1 MLDKIMKPYYTI
13 INILLITVAVYFSV
27 NAFYKLGTAQL
38 DHDYL
43 AGTAFKEQSS
53 TEAESLRPLA
63 DYDPVIERNLFNT
76 KSGTERPPEPV
87 VFENLQPTS
96 LNLKLLGTVTGDQD
110 KAFAVIRGSQ
120 QKQEQLYRIG
130 DTIQSATLKM
140 ILREK
145 IILRVNGKDEI
156 LEIEKV
162 ETKKTR
168 RSAKRSGATNSQNI
182 TVKRSKIEGSV
193 KNVNKLM
200 QQARVR
206 PHFTRGK
213 ADGLSLTGI
222 KPNSIFHDMGLKSG
236 DIITSVNGDNI
247 ESVEDVLKFY
257 KSLQSAE
264 SVNLKLKRRGR
275 LKTIDY
281 NIE

>member
-1 MLDKIMKPYYTI
+1 MKPYYTI

-38 DHDYL
+38 DPAHLSQAD
-43 AGTAFKEQSS
+43 FKESS
-53 TEAESLRPLA
+53 SSEIESLRPLSA
-63 DYDPVIERNLFNT
+63 YDPIIERNLFNT
-76 KSGTERPPEPV
+76 KSGAERQPEPV

-110 KAFAVIRGSQ
+110 KAFAVIQNSQ
-120 QKQEQLYRIG
+120 GRQQQLYRIG
-130 DTIQSATLKM
+130 DTIQKATLKM

-145 IILRVNGKDEI
+145 VVLHVGGKDEI
-156 LEIEKV
+156 LEIEKI
-162 ETKKTR
+162 ETKQTR
-168 RSAKRSGATNSQNI
+168 RSSRKYGATDSRNI
-182 TVKRSKIEGSV
+182 TVKRSKIKASV
-193 KNVNKLM
+193 KNINKLM

-206 PHFTRGK
+206 PHFTNGK

-236 DIITSVNGDNI
+236 DIITSVNGNNI
-247 ESVEDVLKFY
+247 ESVEDMLKFY
-257 KSLQSAE
+257 QSLQTAE

-275 LKTIDY
+275 MKTIDY

>member
-1 MLDKIMKPYYTI
+1 MKPYYTI

-38 DHDYL
+38 DHAHL
-43 AGTAFKEQSS
+43 TGTAYKEQSS
-53 TEAESLRPLA
+53 SAAESLRPLTA
-63 DYDPVIERNLFNT
+63 YDPIIERNLFNT
-76 KSGTERPPEPV
+76 KSGAERLPEPV

-96 LNLKLLGTVTGDQD
+96 LKLKLLGTVTGDQD
-110 KAFAVIRGSQ
+110 KAFAVIQNATKKQ
-120 QKQEQLYRIG
+120 QQLYRVG
-130 DTIQSATLKM
+130 DTIQKATVKM

-145 IILRVNGKDEI
+145 VVLHVNGKDEI
-156 LEIEKV
+156 LEIVKI

-168 RSAKRSGATNSQNI
+168 RSSRKSGATDSRNI

-206 PHFTRGK
+206 PHFTNGK
-213 ADGLSLTGI
+213 ADGLRLTGI
-222 KPNSIFHDMGLKSG
+222 KRNSIFHDMGLKSG
-236 DIITSVNGDNI
+236 DIITSVNGKTI
-247 ESVEDVLKFY
+247 ESVEDVLMFY
-257 KSLQSAE
+257 KSLQSSE
-264 SVNLKLKRRGR
+264 SVNLELKRRGR
-275 LKTIDY
+275 MKTIDY